1 MLCHFKEETMKKIV
15 CYAAAMTILAS
26 LFAGGQKES
35 TGKANKPVNI
45 MIGYENNPGEPIDLA
60 CQKWKEYVEQES
72 NGTMTVTLYPSSQL
86 GTKDNLIDQAVNGDP
101 VITLANGAFFQ
112 DRGVKD
118 FGIVFAPYLFG
129 SWDDFTKLKA
139 SSWWKQKS
147 DELEKQCN
155 LKILTAWHYGVR
167 HTITKDPVKTPADM
181 KGKKIRVPNNV
192 IQVRGTAAIGATPT
206 PMSLGEVYT
215 ALQQGVIDG
224 LENPLPVILNG
235 AYQEVA
241 KYLIL
246 DGHIYDETCWITGTK
261 FFEKL
266 TPEQQKLLMDCG
278 DKAGIYN
285 NNQLESTTK
294 DALEKLKAAGV
305 SVTNINL
312 DEFRKASES
321 FYSDPE
327 IKKMWSDGIV
337 DTIRAIIK

>member
-1 MLCHFKEETMKKIV
+1 MKK
-15 CYAAAMTILAS
+15 TLILV
-26 LFAGGQKES
+26 FAVVLGIFLVGCSKSSHQSAQK
-35 TGKANKPVNI
+35 KAVNV

-72 NGTMTVTLYPSSQL
+72 KGSMTVTLYPSSQL
-86 GTKDNLIDQAVNGDP
+86 GTKDNIIDQAVNGEP

-129 SWDDFTKLKA
+129 SWDDFKKLMA
-139 SSWWKQKS
+139 SDWWKQKC

-155 LKILTAWHYGVR
+155 LKILTSWNYGVR
-167 HTITKDPVKTPADM
+167 HTITKAPVKTPEDL

-192 IQVRGTAAIGATPT
+192 IQVRGTAALGATPT
-206 PMSLGEVYT
+206 PMSLGDVYT

-235 AYQEVA
+235 AFQEVA

-261 FFEKL
+261 FYEKL
-266 TPEQQKLLMDCG
+266 SPEQQKILVDCG
-278 DKAGIYN
+278 NKAGVYN
-285 NNQLESTTK
+285 NQQLDSLTQDALNKLK
-294 DALEKLKAAGV
+294 DAGV
-305 SVTNINL
+305 VVTNIDL
-312 DEFRKASES
+312 EAFRKASES

-327 IKKMWSDGIV
+327 IKKMWSPDIV
-337 DTIRAIIK
+337 DTIRKIIK